1 MKITITG
8 MPGAGKSTI
17 AKALSEKLN
26 LKIYSMGQIR
36 RDIAK
41 KKGITIHEFN
51 KQGETDP
58 STDNE
63 VDNYQKEIGQKED
76 NIIMEGRTSFFL
88 VPDSIK
94 LFVDVSLD
102 EGAVRILKD
111 LHDEEKGKK
120 RNEGKIETIEEMK
133 DMLAKRTDSDR
144 RRYKKYYGVEDA
156 FDKNQFDIIVDT
168 TKLTIEEAIQETVNK
183 IKEYTK
189 TKKL

>member
-17 AKALSEKLN
+17 AKALAEKLD

-51 KQGETDP
+51 KLGETDP

-63 VDNYQKEIGQKED
+63 VDDYQKEIGQKED

-88 VPDSIK
+88 IPNSIK
-94 LFVDVSLD
+94 IFIDVSPD
-102 EGAVRILKD
+102 EGAARILKD

-120 RNEGKIETIEEMK
+120 RNEGKIGTLEEMK

-144 RRYKKYYGVEDA
+144 RRYKKYYDVEDS
-156 FDKNQFDIIVDT
+156 FDKSQFDIVIDT
-168 TKLTIEEAIQETVNK
+168 TNLTSEEAIQETINK
-183 IKEYTK
+183 IEKY
-189 TKKL
+189 KKAKRL